1 MNRINQFLLLL
12 SCFLSIIACRQEEGL
27 ITEGGETTTVYLKIG
42 GLESNDVQAITR
54 YVDATPYEG
63 LRTLRVI
70 VTDKGMTKI
79 HCNQKTNV
87 IVNPTEPTSS
97 LNTVTIT
104 IPDIPVGE
112 LNFYVIANEESI
124 GKEYDNETLMN
135 DEKQNNKLLF
145 IDNTDPHFFP
155 KKGPEIKKLGLPMS
169 GMKTININKY
179 NNQVAIDLRR
189 AVTKLSLTVE
199 NATNGPIVL
208 QNVEFGSFFGDR
220 LYVFPEYQLDVPEGS
235 SYAPLSYKGV
245 NMTIPA
251 TGSTDKLS
259 AYLYPTYAYSQG
271 DSPYTI
277 SIETDKNKYDKL
289 VFAPNVNSFP
299 RNTQVNIH
307 ARITTT
313 TGITLN
319 FAVTDWDDYIVN
331 VPDFN

>member
-1 MNRINQFLLLL
+1 MNRISQFLLLF

-27 ITEGGETTTVYLKIG
+27 IIEGGETTTVYLKIG

-70 VTDKGMTKI
+70 VTDKKRTQI
-79 HCNQKTNV
+79 YYNQKTNV
-87 IVNPTEPTSS
+87 IENPKEPTSS
-97 LNTVTIT
+97 LNTVTIS
-104 IPDIPVGE
+104 IPNIPVGE

-124 GKEYDNETLMN
+124 GKEYDDETLMN

-145 IDNTDPHFFP
+145 IDEADPHYFP
-155 KKGPEIKKLGLPMS
+155 KKGPDIKELGLPMS

-179 NNQVAIDLRR
+179 NNQVSIDLRR
-189 AVTKLSLTVE
+189 AVTKLLLTVE
-199 NATNGPIVL
+199 NATNGSITL
-208 QNVEFGSFFGDR
+208 QDVTFGSFFGDR
-220 LYVFPEYQLDVPEGS
+220 LYVFPEYQLDVPES
-235 SYAPLSYKGV
+235 SIYDPLSYEGLDIPV
-245 NMTIPA
+245 PASSTI
-251 TGSTDKLS
+251 DVLS
-259 AYLYPTYAYSQG
+259 VYLYPTYAYSQG
-271 DSPYTI
+271 DNPYTI
-277 SIETDKNKYDKL
+277 SIKTGNIEYEKL

-319 FAVTDWDDYIVN
+319 FVVTDWDDYTVN